1 MNPRAGASKSNR
13 SEARP
18 LASPFAGIEVDKVL
32 RPTAR
37 LVVRRDRQ
45 MLSIDIQTVDRT
57 ARLKKRRLNWSAVG
71 FV

>member
-1 MNPRAGASKSNR
+1 M
-13 SEARP
+13 
-18 LASPFAGIEVDKVL
+18 ASPFAGIEVDKVL
-32 RPTAR
+32 RPAAR

-45 MLSIDIQTVDRT
+45 MLSIGIQTVDRT

>member
-1 MNPRAGASKSNR
+1 M
-13 SEARP
+13 
-18 LASPFAGIEVDKVL
+18 ASPFAGIEGDKVL